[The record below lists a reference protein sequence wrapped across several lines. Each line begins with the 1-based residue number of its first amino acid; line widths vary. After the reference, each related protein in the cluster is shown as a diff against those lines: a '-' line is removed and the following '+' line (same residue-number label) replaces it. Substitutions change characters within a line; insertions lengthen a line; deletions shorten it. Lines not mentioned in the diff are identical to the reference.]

1 MKHSIDPKIDCVF
14 KAILGAEDNRH
25 LLIHFLNAILGQD
38 LPSPITSVEILNPS
52 SDREFVSDKMN
63 VVDVKARDNASRMF
77 QVEIQ
82 LLQHRGLPQ
91 RMLYC
96 WADLY
101 AKQIESGDDY
111 QKLQP
116 AYSIWLLDANLNVI
130 DDGPIHRYKF
140 KDESQQN
147 LAEHG
152 GIWLIE
158 LKKCRW
164 NRVVTEEQRWLKLF
178 NDGQTLNDAHLPEW
192 MQTPE
197 MRKVMTVLQ
206 QFSDKE
212 ENYHTYA
219 SRLDY
224 QRTQRAIENQ
234 AQENFDKLTK
244 AEQELSQV
252 EHKLTSTEHKLTSA
266 EHKLTSVEQKLT
278 STEHKLTSV
287 EHKLTSTEQKLTSAE
302 QKLTST
308 EHKLISAEQKLTS
321 TERSL
326 QAALAEIERLKE
338 GRP

>member
-1 MKHSIDPKIDCVF
+1 MKHAIDPKIDCVF

-38 LPSPITSVEILNPS
+38 LPSPITSVEILNPA
-52 SDREFVSDKMN
+52 SDREFFSDKMN

-101 AKQIESGDDY
+101 AKQIESGDEY

-116 AYSIWLLDANLNVI
+116 AYSIWLLDANLNDI
-130 DDGPIHRYKF
+130 DTGPIHRYKF
-140 KDESQQN
+140 RNESQQSM
-147 LAEHG
+147 AEHG

-164 NRVVTEEQRWLKLF
+164 DHVATEEQRWLKLF
-178 NDGQTLNDAHLPEW
+178 NDGQTLNDADLPEW

-234 AQENFDKLTK
+234 AQENFDKLNR
-244 AEQELSQV
+244 AEQELGQFEQKLNHTV
-252 EHKLTSTEHKLTSA
+252 QQLTSTE
-266 EHKLTSVEQKLT
+266 Q
-278 STEHKLTSV
+278 
-287 EHKLTSTEQKLTSAE
+287 KLTSTEQKLTSTE

-308 EHKLISAEQKLTS
+308 EQKLTS
-321 TERSL
+321 TELSL
-326 QAALAEIERLKE
+326 QEALAEIERLKA
-338 GRP
+338 GQR